1 MQKTSLKKIIFIF
14 SIICLILGII
24 CIVMGFDKMLN
35 YQNSDTYV
43 SRNKN
48 VYVGGDAY
56 NYIIN
61 ANYFSGYVSLGGCLI
76 ISSTILITTCIKMH
90 EEEKKKNKHSV

>member
-1 MQKTSLKKIIFIF
+1 MKETSFKKIIFIF

-43 SRNKN
+43 SKNKN
-48 VYVGGDAY
+48 VYVVGDAY

-76 ISSTILITTCIKMH
+76 ISSTILITTCVKMC
-90 EEEKKKNKHSV
+90 EEDKKNKDSV